1 MSKAPAKPELDRAL
15 ALDIVRVTEGT
26 AVAAALW
33 RGRGNEA
40 AADEAAA
47 EAMYRELERLAIEG
61 VVVVGEGEE
70 NDTPILYLGE
80 AVGTGGATGLKVD
93 LAVNPV
99 EGSTLCAKA
108 LPNALSVLAVAERGT
123 LLKVPAIYMDKI
135 AIGPGY
141 PEGLVDLDATPADN
155 LKALALAKNVPV
167 SGITVCI
174 LDRPRHAKL
183 IEEVRGAGA
192 ALRLI
197 GDGDIAGVIHV
208 TEPMATGIDIYMGI
222 GGAPEGVLAAAALCL
237 HRRSDARTAGG
248 AERTA
253 ARPRPCCRDCRSRA
267 QIPHPRHGDRRS
279 RFRRHRHHRRLASRR
294 GPLHQ
299 GCDLHPQRG
308 DARLDPHGAL
318 DQGRASQYQQ
328 VRLRLHGEGG
338 PPANHL
344 TLTARG
350 DKSAWMA

>member
-1 MSKAPAKPELDRAL
+1 VSKPPAKTELDRAL

-47 EAMYRELERLAIEG
+47 EAMYRELERLAVEG

-70 NDTPILYLGE
+70 NDTPLLYLGE
-80 AVGTGGATGLKVD
+80 TVGSGGTTGLKVD
-93 LAVNPV
+93 LAVDPV

-108 LPNALSVLAVAERGT
+108 LPGALAVLAVAERGS

-155 LKALALAKNVPV
+155 LKALALAKNAPIG
-167 SGITVCI
+167 GITVCI

-183 IEEVRGAGA
+183 IEEVRQAGA

-208 TEPMATGIDIYMGI
+208 TEPRETGIDIYMGI
-222 GGAPEGVLAAAALCL
+222 GGAPEGALAAAALACI
-237 HRRSDARTAGG
+237 GG
-248 AERTA
+248 
-253 ARPRPCCRDCRSRA
+253 
-267 QIPHPRHGDRRS
+267 QM
-279 RFRRHRHHRRLASRR
+279 
-294 GPLHQ
+294 
-299 GCDLHPQRG
+299 
-308 DARLDPHGAL
+308 
-318 DQGRASQYQQ
+318 QGRLVASNEQQ
-328 VRLRLHGEGG
+328 RARARAAGIVDLERKYHIRDMVSADLSFAATGITDGSLLEGVRFTKDAIFTHSVVMRASTRTIRWIKAEH
-338 PPANHL
+338 PNISKF
-344 TLTARG
+344 
-350 DKSAWMA
+350 D

>member
-1 MSKAPAKPELDRAL
+1 VSKAPAKPELDRAL

-208 TEPMATGIDIYMGI
+208 TEPMATGIDVYMGV
-222 GGAPEGVLAAAALCL
+222 GGAPEGVLAAAALSCI
-237 HRRSDARTAGG
+237 GG
-248 AERTA
+248 
-253 ARPRPCCRDCRSRA
+253 
-267 QIPHPRHGDRRS
+267 QM
-279 RFRRHRHHRRLASRR
+279 
-294 GPLHQ
+294 
-299 GCDLHPQRG
+299 
-308 DARLDPHGAL
+308 
-318 DQGRASQYQQ
+318 QGRLVAPNEQQRARARAAGIVDLERKYHIRDMVTADLAFAATGITDGSLLEGVRFTKDAIFTHSVVMRASTRT
-328 VRLRLHGEGG
+328 VRWIKAEH
-338 PPANHL
+338 PNISKF
-344 TLTARG
+344 
-350 DKSAWMA
+350 D